1 LARGGARQ
9 RGVRGWSGKGA
20 QEGISEKEGQHFL
33 TIKIEKSSINKKR
46 KDWNMKGFFMLLA
59 MVVQA
64 SLIFN
69 DDHIDVAKVDYED
82 AGILAR

>member
-1 LARGGARQ
+1 
-9 RGVRGWSGKGA
+9 
-20 QEGISEKEGQHFL
+20 
-33 TIKIEKSSINKKR
+33 
-46 KDWNMKGFFMLLA
+46 MKGFFMLLA
-59 MVVQA
+59 MVAQA